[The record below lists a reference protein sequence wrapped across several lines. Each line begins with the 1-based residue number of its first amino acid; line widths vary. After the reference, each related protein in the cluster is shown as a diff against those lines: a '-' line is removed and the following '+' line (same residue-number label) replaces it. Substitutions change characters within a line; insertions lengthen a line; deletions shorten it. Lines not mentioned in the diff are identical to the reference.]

1 MENDKKQLFEKLDQN
16 ISKSKDMLDKLLKDL
31 TVNVQD
37 EQDLVALNNLLEEAN
52 TKLKELKNLDIEEE

>member
-1 MENDKKQLFEKLDQN
+1 
-16 ISKSKDMLDKLLKDL
+16 MLDKLLKDL

>member
-37 EQDLVALNNLLEEAN
+37 EKDLVALNNLLEEAN